1 MKMMRICAGFCAI
14 ALAVAGCGDDDDT
27 TLLPDGGSATDA
39 STDAMAMS
47 DAGAPAEHLAQTD
60 LYSNFAAR
68 TINPALIEY
77 TPAHALWSDGA
88 LKRRWMSLPPGTKI
102 DTSDMNHWRFPVG
115 TRFYKEFAAPSG
127 NGIYETRL
135 IEVTGVDEF
144 RMVSFVWNLAQTDAI
159 ATPDGALNI
168 NGSQHDAPS
177 SADCRTCH
185 RGEPGRIL
193 GFSAMQLSTPVGATS
208 LLTTLASQ
216 NKLTNAPASS
226 AGYPVPGNAT
236 ESAAIGYLHANCG
249 HCHNP
254 DTPVYNQTQMVLR
267 YDISQTT
274 VATTNVVVTAVGQ
287 DLSSAAYY
295 SNPAHASEKRIT
307 PGNHMLSA
315 IWVRM
320 NARGNND
327 QMPPQPFTELTDG
340 AATTGG
346 LAKVTAWIDSL
357 TP

>member
-1 MKMMRICAGFCAI
+1 MKNTRTAAIFCAL

-27 TLLPDGGSATDA
+27 TLVPDGGAADA
-39 STDAMAMS
+39 STDATTMV

-88 LKRRWMSLPPGTKI
+88 LKRRWMSLPAGAKI

-127 NGIYETRL
+127 NAIYETRL
-135 IEVTGVDEF
+135 IEVTGPDQF
-144 RMVSFVWNLAQTDAI
+144 RMVSFVWDAAQTDAM
-159 ATPDGALNI
+159 ATPDGALDI

-208 LLTTLASQ
+208 LLSTLTAQ
-216 NKLTNAPASS
+216 NKLSNAPASS
-226 AGYPVPGNAT
+226 TGYPVPGNAT

-267 YDISQTT
+267 YDITATT
-274 VATTNVVVTAVGQ
+274 VATTNAYVTAVGQ
-287 DLSSAAYY
+287 DLTSAAYY

-327 QMPPQPFTELTDG
+327 QMPPQPFTELQDS